1 MTQTAEA
8 DFRAALTGSVLGP
21 ADEGYDEARQLWNAE
36 HDRHPAVI
44 ARVQS
49 AEDVQAAVRYGVAQ
63 GLEIAVRGGGHSVS
77 GASSVDDG
85 LMIDLSLLNQVTVDP
100 ETRRARVGGGAKL
113 ADLDGA
119 TQKYGL
125 AVPAGLI
132 SHTGVGGLTLG
143 GGMGWLT
150 RKFGLTIDSLE
161 SVQIVTAD
169 GSILRAS
176 DDENPELFW
185 AVRGGGGNFGV
196 VTEFEFRL
204 NEAGPMVNYDL
215 LFWGLDQGGD
225 VLRLARDLIPT
236 LSPDENVVVAC
247 LNAPPAPFVPEELH
261 FQPGYGLVVV
271 GFGTADEHKAVVD
284 QIRAALPPA
293 FEFGT
298 PMPYVALQQS
308 LDEPN
313 AAGHYS
319 YEKGTYLDELSDGA
333 IEVITQQVPLK
344 KSPMSVAMM
353 YRLDHAY
360 SAVDDNETAFGGGRT
375 DRYALFVIGQAP
387 VQEALPGEREWVR
400 GFWDAIQPH
409 AAGIGSYVNGMTEA
423 EDDRIKATY
432 GDKYERLALV
442 KSKYD
447 PDNVFHRNQNIKPA

>member
-21 ADEGYDEARQLWNAE
+21 ADEGYDEARRLWNAE

-44 ARVQS
+44 ARARS

-85 LMIDLSLLNQVTVDP
+85 LMIDLSLLNEVTVDP

-150 RKFGLTIDSLE
+150 RKFGLSIDNLE

-176 DDENPELFW
+176 DEENPELFW

-236 LSPDENVVVAC
+236 LSADENIVVAC
-247 LNAPPAPFVPEELH
+247 LNAPPVPFVPAELH

-284 QIRAALPPA
+284 QIRAALPPL

-360 SAVDDNETAFGGGRT
+360 SAVDDNETAFGGERT
-375 DRYALFVIGQAP
+375 DRYALFVIGMAP

-447 PDNVFHRNQNIKPA
+447 PGNVFHRNQNIKPA